1 MAQGPGGLREA
12 CRRSAGSGG
21 SGRRASSCR
30 VREGCRLLGED
41 GPTRVTQAPEAMART
56 QERGCQQ
63 EEAVTQGSWAWAA
76 AKGGGRPVLEN
87 LPSLWPCVVRSRW
100 RRRWLSGVQPALDSL
115 STGLRAD
122 ELRETEAKLTSHP
135 FPKSPSTGS
144 LSGLPQ
150 ASTTCLPPS
159 ASLALCPFPCRRRG
173 HASPPWASGPSA
185 PLAQTLVALPPV
197 LQGVS
202 HRTLSRPGNRQSC
215 EPHLKGP
222 DSGNCHQ
229 RSSEVPR
236 SIRS

>member
-1 MAQGPGGLREA
+1 MRRAKETCTAPGPSGCHLLRGRPHAPQRQLDVAQGPGGLREA
-12 CRRSAGSGG
+12 CGRSAGSGG

-41 GPTRVTQAPEAMART
+41 GPTQVTQAPEAMART

-115 STGLRAD
+115 STGPRTD

-144 LSGLPQ
+144 LCQGFHKRARP
-150 ASTTCLPPS
+150 ACRPLPPS
-159 ASLALCPFPCRRRG
+159 L
-173 HASPPWASGPSA
+173 SA
-185 PLAQTLVALPPV
+185 PSPAGDAGMLLLRGPVAL
-197 LQGVS
+197 LL
-202 HRTLSRPGNRQSC
+202 H
-215 EPHLKGP
+215 
-222 DSGNCHQ
+222 
-229 RSSEVPR
+229 
-236 SIRS
+236 